1 MENDDYDLDY
11 VRKCATRW
19 QVAFFI
25 TLSSSL
31 IFLLFIWMICDK
43 NVLVPKGQGYD
54 GKNKIFIE
62 YIGEPRPVQPQSE
75 ESPDIAKNAQGFE
88 QKIVA
93 AQEKDQFL
101 SAKIQQ
107 AKDDEKIIVDKV
119 RELYRNGNT
128 VYVLT
133 AAGSSSA
140 TNEYYYLWR
149 DRFERKDISFYFGN
163 YESAYMF
170 IFVDKPQ
177 KPVFYIPAS
186 WQKECQDVFEKQKPR

>member
-11 VRKCATRW
+11 VRKCAAKW
-19 QVAFFI
+19 QLAFFI
-25 TLSSSL
+25 AMALLLISL
-31 IFLLFIWMICDK
+31 LIIWMICDK

-62 YIGEPRPVQPQSE
+62 YVGEPTPVQSQNEGSAVVAE
-75 ESPDIAKNAQGFE
+75 KAWRFE

-93 AQEKDQFL
+93 TQETDQSL
-101 SAKIQQ
+101 IAKIQQ
-107 AKDDEKIIVDKV
+107 AKDEEKIIVDKV
-119 RELYRNGNT
+119 KELYRNGNT

-133 AAGSSSA
+133 AAGSSLA

-149 DRFERKDISFYFGN
+149 DKFERKDISFYFGN
-163 YESAYMF
+163 YASAYIF
-170 IFVDKPQ
+170 TFVDKPQ

-186 WQKECQDVFEKQKPR
+186 WQKECQNVFEKQKPR